1 MSSAVINNGHVSA
14 FYLLERFRQRN
25 LYLLTFSSLC
35 WKVKNNPQVSGV
47 KINGSEYLLSQYA
60 DDTALLL
67 SDDKYS
73 LEQSLNIF
81 DCFCVCAGLR
91 VNLDKTA
98 TIWDDPRLGSDNK
111 NVI

>member
-1 MSSAVINNGHVSA
+1 
-14 FYLLERFRQRN
+14 
-25 LYLLTFSSLC
+25 
-35 WKVKNNPQVSGV
+35 VSGV

-98 TIWDDPRLGSDNK
+98 TIWDDPRLGSDKKMLSEKYLAWNTSGNLNFWGFISIFIKKKTILWKILVNNK
-111 NVI
+111 KGK